1 MKGNNKAWKL
11 ERSTSGR
18 SYAFVLDPD
27 YNDRNGGYANASH
40 QRTVFSANPHIN
52 LVGKHGRS
60 GDGSFKSKSI
70 ILKRHLV

>member
-1 MKGNNKAWKL
+1 MKGNNKALKL

-52 LVGKHGRS
+52 LVGKHGEDAS
-60 GDGSFKSKSI
+60 C
-70 ILKRHLV
+70 